1 MNLKPSEL
9 ICFSLKKQ
17 LNEIMSNVTKQEYK
31 IQLMEIHGKTP
42 TASNTST
49 STLLYIHNIH
59 NKHNINNKH
68 NMHNKK

>member
-31 IQLMEIHGKTP
+31 IQLMEIHGKNAHSIEYVYFYP
-42 TASNTST
+42 TVYTQYT
-49 STLLYIHNIH
+49 Q
-59 NKHNINNKH
+59 
-68 NMHNKK
+68 